1 MQKLVQEAFLP
12 VNKGSRYCQ
21 EKSQLN
27 EQTILA
33 LLCASF
39 DLDILDISSTQEFIK
54 KTQREKKFCL
64 KV

>member
-1 MQKLVQEAFLP
+1 MQRLVQEAFLP
-12 VNKGSRYCQ
+12 VSRGNLYCQ
-21 EKSQLN
+21 EKSQVN

-33 LLCASF
+33 LLSASF